1 MSSSDYKIRR
11 LKNNPE
17 DVLWEQLPPM
27 IYGRFMSDLKSF
39 LIGNN
44 FNPRNALGQNRK
56 DGGNIEKR
64 ISFLCMLSPRTLQ
77 ELGKSLTTEQHS
89 QFGHILKGN
98 PSHLDE

>member
-44 FNPRNALGQNRK
+44 FNPRNTLGQNRK

-64 ISFLCMLSPRTLQ
+64 ISFFMYALTQ
-77 ELGKSLTTEQHS
+77 DTAGAWQVFNTHSLVT
-89 QFGHILKGN
+89 F
-98 PSHLDE
+98 